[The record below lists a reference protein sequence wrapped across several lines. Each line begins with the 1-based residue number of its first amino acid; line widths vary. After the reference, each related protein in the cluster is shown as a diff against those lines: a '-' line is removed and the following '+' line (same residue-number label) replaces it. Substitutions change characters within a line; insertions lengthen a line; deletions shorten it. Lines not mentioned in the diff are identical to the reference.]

1 MHLLARG
8 IVNIDVLTVF
18 FKMELH
24 HIYYSLFLLVLQ
36 KQNLF

>member
-1 MHLLARG
+1 MYLLAIG
-8 IVNIDVLTVF
+8 TVNIDVLTVI
-18 FKMELH
+18 FKMELQ